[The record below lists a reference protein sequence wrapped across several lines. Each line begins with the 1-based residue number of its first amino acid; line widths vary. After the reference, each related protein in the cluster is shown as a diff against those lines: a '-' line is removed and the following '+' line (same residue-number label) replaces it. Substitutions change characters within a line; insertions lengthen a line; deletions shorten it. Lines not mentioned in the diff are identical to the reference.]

1 VAAERSRTTLD
12 AVSLLCGKSHAAIV
26 PAIRDVS
33 DIRVLT
39 IGAAMN
45 SEILVCDAAY
55 FRIEY
60 EINPYMD
67 TGLQPDVQAAIAEHE
82 AIVRAHRA
90 TGRYVRHIPA
100 AWECPDMV
108 YTATAAVVRGSR
120 AVLGAPPPERK
131 SEVPYFRDWLEADGF
146 EVLEAPYPF
155 SGQGDALA
163 CGELLLAGYGQRT
176 DRRMH
181 AVLGE
186 YLDYDADQVVALRTV
201 SAQWYDLDLAVAV
214 VAADTVAYH
223 PHALDE
229 PSRQRLQGL
238 HRDRGVDLVE
248 VSTAEAARFA
258 LNLVSDGT
266 TVTMTAGAPRLAAD
280 LRARGF
286 TVVELDTTELRKGGG
301 GVRCT
306 ALTLDTP
313 ARRHR

>member
-1 VAAERSRTTLD
+1 
-12 AVSLLCGKSHAAIV
+12 
-26 PAIRDVS
+26 
-33 DIRVLT
+33 
-39 IGAAMN
+39 
-45 SEILVCDAAY
+45 
-55 FRIEY
+55 
-60 EINPYMD
+60 
-67 TGLQPDVQAAIAEHE
+67 
-82 AIVRAHRA
+82 
-90 TGRYVRHIPA
+90 
-100 AWECPDMV
+100 MV
-108 YTATAAVVRGSR
+108 YTAYAAVVRGSR

-155 SGQGDALA
+155 SGKGDALA

-186 YLDYDADQVVALRTV
+186 YLDYYADQVVALRTV

-214 VAADTVAYH
+214 VAADTIAYH